1 MYVLLMVGSNGKD
14 LTIQNTQII
23 YMNINEVVERQAYI
37 LDRARMLPFIKKV
50 STVINFLHIGHIIQ

>member
-1 MYVLLMVGSNGKD
+1 MQICIRVTMYVLLMVGSNGKD

-37 LDRARMLPFIKKV
+37 LDRVRMPSLIKKC
-50 STVINFLHIGHIIQ
+50 LQ